1 MSLLSYFLI
10 KMIMKLWYFFY
21 HDTIFSFYEW
31 ICWIDKNILDMEQEQ
46 TFILKDCKRTFYK
59 LDKDGKPFCRVGMY
73 IYLEGLTLWRY
84 DFQSWDYNEKNGI
97 VRMNYSV
104 SLVGVRQMCRLLG
117 VYDSLTLIKRLKK
130 ECGFRVGYQ
139 KFIENFMAF
148 CDKNSIQYN
157 FNVWYWE

>member
-1 MSLLSYFLI
+1 
-10 KMIMKLWYFFY
+10 
-21 HDTIFSFYEW
+21 
-31 ICWIDKNILDMEQEQ
+31 MEQEQ

-97 VRMNYSV
+97 VRMDYSV

-117 VYDSLTLIKRLKK
+117 VYDSLSLIKRLKK

-148 CDKNSIQYN
+148 CDKNSILYN
-157 FNVWYWE
+157 FNVWY

>member
-1 MSLLSYFLI
+1 
-10 KMIMKLWYFFY
+10 MKLWYFFY

-97 VRMNYSV
+97 VRMDYSV
-104 SLVGVRQMCRLLG
+104 SLSV
-117 VYDSLTLIKRLKK
+117 S
-130 ECGFRVGYQ
+130 
-139 KFIENFMAF
+139 
-148 CDKNSIQYN
+148 DKCAG
-157 FNVWYWE
+157 YWECTILFPW

>member
-1 MSLLSYFLI
+1 
-10 KMIMKLWYFFY
+10 
-21 HDTIFSFYEW
+21 
-31 ICWIDKNILDMEQEQ
+31 MEQEQ

-97 VRMNYSV
+97 VRMDYSV

-117 VYDSLTLIKRLKK
+117 VYDSLSLIKRLKK

-157 FNVWYWE
+157 FNVWYWIKKKTRVIPFLGRILWSSFPPRLYIVRSVDGWIYQGCSI